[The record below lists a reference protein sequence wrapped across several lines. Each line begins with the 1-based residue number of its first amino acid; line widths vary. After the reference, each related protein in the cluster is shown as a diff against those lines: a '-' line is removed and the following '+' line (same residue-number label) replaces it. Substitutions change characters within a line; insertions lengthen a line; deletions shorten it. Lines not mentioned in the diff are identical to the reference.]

1 MVTKLLNLHPSLC
14 INLTWCLAHKGVVGN
29 KEADFMAGKAVT
41 VVILISTPI
50 TVSFCSLISIKEFL
64 KGCTYYWESFK
75 EKLGPYSPLF
85 MALSYPSLKVKS
97 IYKEIMNNQSL
108 CSRFVC
114 IASHHYFCGY
124 YYKYFYI
131 SEPVNY
137 PCKTTIIQDV
147 DHLLYYCPH
156 TSPNLIL
163 IHWSN
168 STTPWC

>member
-147 DHLLYYCPH
+147 DHLLYYCPY
-156 TSPNLIL
+156 TSPNLVS
-163 IHWSN
+163 IH
-168 STTPWC
+168 